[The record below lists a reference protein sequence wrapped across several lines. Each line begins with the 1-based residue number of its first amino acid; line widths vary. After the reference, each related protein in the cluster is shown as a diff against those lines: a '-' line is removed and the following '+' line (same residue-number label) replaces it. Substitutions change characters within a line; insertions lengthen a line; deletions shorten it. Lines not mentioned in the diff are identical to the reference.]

1 MQRLTAAHAE
11 HTGNSLGFSAISA
24 VDVISSPAV
33 KATTTLEEPMHFVS
47 RVMLTTAIAVFFAA
61 AGGAQG
67 RGADGSAQDLAQAL
81 QRKYDGIRD
90 FSAEFTHTYRGGV
103 LKKEI
108 VERGR
113 LLVKK
118 PGKMRWQYTA
128 PEQKLFVSDGVK
140 MYSYIPQ
147 DKQVIV
153 SSIPPDDQITTPT
166 MFLAGKGNLARD
178 FSASIVEPP
187 SGAAAGS
194 RALKLVPKSPQ
205 REYDWLLLTMA
216 PQTLELRGLVTSD
229 AQGGLS
235 SFTFANLKENTGVA
249 DKEFAFKIPRGVD
262 VVSDSSTR

>member
-1 MQRLTAAHAE
+1 MHRVACITALALLAA
-11 HTGNSLGFSAISA
+11 FSSGVLAA
-24 VDVISSPAV
+24 RRESPAAFGV
-33 KATTTLEEPMHFVS
+33 
-47 RVMLTTAIAVFFAA
+47 
-61 AGGAQG
+61 QG
-67 RGADGSAQDLAQAL
+67 RGADSSAQDLAQAL
-81 QRKYDGIRD
+81 QRKYDGIKD

-103 LKKEI
+103 LKKET

-140 MYSYIPQ
+140 MYSYLPQ

-153 SSIPPDDQITTPT
+153 TSIPPDNQITTPT

-178 FSASIVEPP
+178 FTPSIVAPP
-187 SGAAAGS
+187 AGAPPGT

-205 REYDWLLLTMA
+205 REYDWVLLEVA
-216 PQTLELRGLVTSD
+216 PETLQLRGLVTSD

-235 SFTFANLKENTGVA
+235 SFSFTNLKENTDVA
-249 DKEFAFKIPRGVD
+249 DKEFAFTIPRGVD
-262 VVSDSSTR
+262 VVTDTPTR